1 MSQSEGAATANAPR
15 HRGQACLPCLGN
27 SGAVSRGAG
36 HAMGHFRDSM
46 KWAHKRVSVGVFV
59 ISDPGEGRTCCYH
72 SKKFPSSVEPTLWLR
87 GKMGRVGRE
96 REVTLEWIMS
106 KPWGRR
112 RRSRL
117 GCCLSW
123 RM

>member
-1 MSQSEGAATANAPR
+1 
-15 HRGQACLPCLGN
+15 
-27 SGAVSRGAG
+27 
-36 HAMGHFRDSM
+36 M

-72 SKKFPSSVEPTLWLR
+72 SKKFPSSVKPTLWLR

-117 GCCLSW
+117 GCSLCW